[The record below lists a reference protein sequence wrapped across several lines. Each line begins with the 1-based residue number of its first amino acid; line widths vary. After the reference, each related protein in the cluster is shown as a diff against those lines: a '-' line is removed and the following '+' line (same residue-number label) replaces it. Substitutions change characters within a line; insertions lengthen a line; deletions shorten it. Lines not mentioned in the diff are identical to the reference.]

1 MIDGENPYANW
12 LLLASTTN
20 NEAETDDSVGTV
32 MILQVWRRQRA
43 LQLMYEDKLF
53 DIVIVTTSTNA
64 SVKPDRDSSF
74 IATIPIPNPLLDH
87 DARS

>member
-20 NEAETDDSVGTV
+20 NKAETDDNVGTV

-43 LQLMYEDKLF
+43 LQLMLRSKL
-53 DIVIVTTSTNA
+53 A
-64 SVKPDRDSSF
+64 
-74 IATIPIPNPLLDH
+74 L
-87 DARS
+87 